1 MEICYKVVL
10 VAYMTLDEGCIFM
23 FIEGDITLQEKRELM
38 MFFKRQ
44 EKYKMTLLESTI
56 FDLYFQ

>member
-23 FIEGDITLQEKRELM
+23 FIEGDITTRKKGINDA
-38 MFFKRQ
+38 F
-44 EKYKMTLLESTI
+44 
-56 FDLYFQ
+56 